1 MKNLL
6 SLLLP
11 LALLLSLTACGEKSA
26 DEAARQTPP
35 TLTVTGANACSVTL
49 KSSSYDWT
57 YTQGLQSMTVIA
69 CGAHPLDETS
79 RDITPVLEMP
89 FAVSAAY
96 FYTVT
101 LDFGDNS
108 PDSVSLRC
116 WPSDAWGS
124 TGIPSETVTAQRQD
138 NGTFRAELPQS
149 DGIFAVDALWDGS
162 SATYTFCTQAEGSEE
177 LHPGAVL
184 SIGESED
191 IRKIDISWRSGSV
204 NIYTAE
210 QSAQISVKEE
220 STAPLAES
228 EKMVCAIDGDT
239 LRIHFLGDAYRGS
252 YDGEKYLDVG
262 LPRELVSAGHFEE
275 IKVETTD
282 AYTIVGADVS
292 GSIKL
297 STVGGDAR
305 VMGATCPMV
314 EIETVNGSVGV
325 VDGTWARVNISTL
338 SGAIELA
345 GEAENAEIETA
356 SGKVDIAGALGTL
369 DFESVSGNLILA
381 TERALRLDA
390 ETESGSIYLTL
401 PAQDGFTLDYET
413 KSGAFRSALT
423 EREGTL
429 IACGDRETHYT
440 VPALD
445 GGAVFVDLFG
455 LAYELVNGSG
465 VGEGAFGVEPPL
477 LHAKDRIAANFV
489 RIGCKQ
495 RVVETL
501 QLGCR
506 GNRAALNHASQRGV
520 REQAASQHYMARAGI
535 SLHQRIHILKIENV
549 AVIGYGERRAFQRL
563 AVKLLARRSRIAVLL
578 HAWVHDQPCQRHAAI
593 QIEHTLVFVVAL
605 KPQPGLDRYR
615 QR

>member
-11 LALLLSLTACGEKSA
+11 LALALSLTACGEKSA

-35 TLTVTGANACSVTL
+35 ALTVTSANACSVTL

-69 CGAHPLDETS
+69 CGAHPLDENC

-89 FAVSAAY
+89 FTASAAY

-108 PDSVSLRC
+108 PDSVSLRYWNDAC
-116 WPSDAWGS
+116 WGDTEAQA
-124 TGIPSETVTAQRQD
+124 ETLSAQRQD
-138 NGTFRAELPQS
+138 DGTYTVEMIPS
-149 DGIFAVDALWDGS
+149 VGIFAVDALWDGS

-191 IRKIDISWRSGSV
+191 IRKIDISWLSGGVSV
-204 NIYTAE
+204 QAVGQTSQITVQEEATTALT
-210 QSAQISVKEE
+210 EE
-220 STAPLAES
+220 
-228 EKMVCAIDGDT
+228 EKLVCAVDGDT
-239 LRIHFLGDAYRGS
+239 LRIRFMSDARRDS
-252 YDGEKYLDVG
+252 FEGEKFLTVS
-262 LPRELVSAGHFEE
+262 LPWELVKNAHFEE
-275 IKVETTD
+275 IDIETTSAYAYVSAD
-282 AYTIVGADVS
+282 AQK
-292 GSIKL
+292 IKL

-305 VMGATCPMV
+305 VMCANCPEV
-314 EIETVNGSVGV
+314 EIETTSGNAGV
-325 VDGTWARVNISTL
+325 VDGTWARVDISTL

-356 SGKVDIAGALGTL
+356 SGKVDIAGALGAL

-423 EREGTL
+423 EREGAL
-429 IACGDRETHYT
+429 IACGDHEAYYT
-440 VPALD
+440 VPALE
-445 GGAVFVDLFG
+445 GGAVS
-455 LAYELVNGSG
+455 ELTIETMSGEVTIGASSSGS
-465 VGEGAFGVEPPL
+465 
-477 LHAKDRIAANFV
+477 N
-489 RIGCKQ
+489 
-495 RVVETL
+495 
-501 QLGCR
+501 
-506 GNRAALNHASQRGV
+506 
-520 REQAASQHYMARAGI
+520 
-535 SLHQRIHILKIENV
+535 
-549 AVIGYGERRAFQRL
+549 
-563 AVKLLARRSRIAVLL
+563 
-578 HAWVHDQPCQRHAAI
+578 
-593 QIEHTLVFVVAL
+593 
-605 KPQPGLDRYR
+605 
-615 QR
+615 

>member
-1 MKNLL
+1 MKKLL

-57 YTQGLQSMTVIA
+57 YTQGLQSMTAIA

-124 TGIPSETVTAQRQD
+124 TGMPSETVTAQRQD

-191 IRKIDISWRSGSV
+191 IRKIDISWLSGGVSV
-204 NIYTAE
+204 LAVGQTSQITVQEEATTALT
-210 QSAQISVKEE
+210 EE
-220 STAPLAES
+220 
-228 EKMVCAIDGDT
+228 EKLVCAVDGDT
-239 LRIHFLGDAYRGS
+239 LRIRFMSDARRDS
-252 YDGEKYLDVG
+252 FEGEKFLTVS
-262 LPRELVSAGHFEE
+262 LPWELVKNAHFEE
-275 IKVETTD
+275 IDIETTSAYAYVSAD
-282 AYTIVGADVS
+282 AQK
-292 GSIKL
+292 IKL

-305 VMGATCPMV
+305 VMCANCPEV
-314 EIETVNGSVGV
+314 EIETTSGNAGV
-325 VDGTWARVNISTL
+325 VDGTWGKIELSTV

-345 GEAENAEIETA
+345 GDAESAEIETA
-356 SGKVDIAGALGTL
+356 SGKVDIAGALGAL
-369 DFESVSGNLILA
+369 DFESVSGDLILA

-429 IACGDRETHYT
+429 IACGDHEAYYT
-440 VPALD
+440 VPALE
-445 GGAVFVDLFG
+445 GGEMS
-455 LAYELVNGSG
+455 ELEISTVSGTLTIDASSGS
-465 VGEGAFGVEPPL
+465 
-477 LHAKDRIAANFV
+477 N
-489 RIGCKQ
+489 
-495 RVVETL
+495 
-501 QLGCR
+501 
-506 GNRAALNHASQRGV
+506 
-520 REQAASQHYMARAGI
+520 
-535 SLHQRIHILKIENV
+535 
-549 AVIGYGERRAFQRL
+549 
-563 AVKLLARRSRIAVLL
+563 
-578 HAWVHDQPCQRHAAI
+578 
-593 QIEHTLVFVVAL
+593 
-605 KPQPGLDRYR
+605 
-615 QR
+615 

>member
-1 MKNLL
+1 MKKLL

-124 TGIPSETVTAQRQD
+124 TGMPSETVTAQRQD
-138 NGTFRAELPQS
+138 NGTFCAELPQS
-149 DGIFAVDALWDGS
+149 GGIFAVDALWDGS
-162 SATYTFCTQAEGSEE
+162 SATYTFCTQAAGSEE

-191 IRKIDISWRSGSV
+191 IRKIDISWLSGGVSV
-204 NIYTAE
+204 LAVGQTSQITVQEEATTALT
-210 QSAQISVKEE
+210 EE
-220 STAPLAES
+220 
-228 EKMVCAIDGDT
+228 EKLVCAVDGDT
-239 LRIHFLGDAYRGS
+239 LRIRFMSDARRDS
-252 YDGEKYLDVG
+252 FEGEKFLTVS
-262 LPRELVSAGHFEE
+262 LPWELVKNAHFEE
-275 IKVETTD
+275 IDIETTSAYAYVSAD
-282 AYTIVGADVS
+282 AQK
-292 GSIKL
+292 IKL

-305 VMGATCPMV
+305 VMCANCPEV
-314 EIETVNGSVGV
+314 EIETTSGNAGV
-325 VDGTWARVNISTL
+325 VDGTWGKIELSTV

-345 GEAENAEIETA
+345 GDAESAEIETA
-356 SGKVDIAGALGTL
+356 SGKVDIAGALGAL

-429 IACGDRETHYT
+429 IACGDHEAYYT
-440 VPALD
+440 VPALE
-445 GGAVFVDLFG
+445 GGEMS
-455 LAYELVNGSG
+455 ELEISTVSGTLTIDASSGS
-465 VGEGAFGVEPPL
+465 
-477 LHAKDRIAANFV
+477 N
-489 RIGCKQ
+489 
-495 RVVETL
+495 
-501 QLGCR
+501 
-506 GNRAALNHASQRGV
+506 
-520 REQAASQHYMARAGI
+520 
-535 SLHQRIHILKIENV
+535 
-549 AVIGYGERRAFQRL
+549 
-563 AVKLLARRSRIAVLL
+563 
-578 HAWVHDQPCQRHAAI
+578 
-593 QIEHTLVFVVAL
+593 
-605 KPQPGLDRYR
+605 
-615 QR
+615 

>member
-1 MKNLL
+1 MKKLL

-35 TLTVTGANACSVTL
+35 TLTVTSANACSVTL

-57 YTQGLQSMTVIA
+57 YTQGLQSMTAIA

-124 TGIPSETVTAQRQD
+124 TGMPSETVTAQRQD

-191 IRKIDISWRSGSV
+191 IRKIDISWLSGGVSV
-204 NIYTAE
+204 QAVGQTSQITVQEEATTALT
-210 QSAQISVKEE
+210 EE
-220 STAPLAES
+220 
-228 EKMVCAIDGDT
+228 EKLVCAVDGDT
-239 LRIHFLGDAYRGS
+239 LRIRFMSDARRDS
-252 YDGEKYLDVG
+252 FEGEKFLTVS
-262 LPRELVSAGHFEE
+262 LPWELVKNAHFEE
-275 IKVETTD
+275 IDIETTSAYAYVSAD
-282 AYTIVGADVS
+282 AQK
-292 GSIKL
+292 IKL

-305 VMGATCPMV
+305 VMCANCPEV
-314 EIETVNGSVGV
+314 EIETTSGNAGV
-325 VDGTWARVNISTL
+325 VDGTWAKVDISTV

-345 GEAENAEIETA
+345 GEAESAEIETT
-356 SGKVDIAGALGTL
+356 SGKVDIAGALGAL

-423 EREGTL
+423 EREGAL
-429 IACGDRETHYT
+429 IACGDHEAYYT
-440 VPALD
+440 VPALE
-445 GGAVFVDLFG
+445 GGAVS
-455 LAYELVNGSG
+455 ELTIETMSGEVTIGASSSGS
-465 VGEGAFGVEPPL
+465 
-477 LHAKDRIAANFV
+477 N
-489 RIGCKQ
+489 
-495 RVVETL
+495 
-501 QLGCR
+501 
-506 GNRAALNHASQRGV
+506 
-520 REQAASQHYMARAGI
+520 
-535 SLHQRIHILKIENV
+535 
-549 AVIGYGERRAFQRL
+549 
-563 AVKLLARRSRIAVLL
+563 
-578 HAWVHDQPCQRHAAI
+578 
-593 QIEHTLVFVVAL
+593 
-605 KPQPGLDRYR
+605 
-615 QR
+615 

>member
-1 MKNLL
+1 MKKLL

-11 LALLLSLTACGEKSA
+11 LALALSLAACGEKSA

-35 TLTVTGANACSVTL
+35 TLTVTSANACSVTL

-57 YTQGLQSMTVIA
+57 YPQGLQSMTVIA
-69 CGAHPLDETS
+69 CGAHPLDENC

-89 FAVSAAY
+89 FTVSAAY

-101 LDFGDNS
+101 LDFSDNS

-124 TGIPSETVTAQRQD
+124 TGMSSETVTAQRQD

-149 DGIFAVDALWDGS
+149 GGIFAVDALWDGS

-191 IRKIDISWRSGSV
+191 IRKIDISWLSGGVSV
-204 NIYTAE
+204 LAVGQTSQITVQEEATTALT
-210 QSAQISVKEE
+210 EE
-220 STAPLAES
+220 
-228 EKMVCAIDGDT
+228 EKLVCAVDGDT
-239 LRIHFLGDAYRGS
+239 LRIRFMSDARRDS
-252 YDGEKYLDVG
+252 FEGEKFLTVS
-262 LPRELVSAGHFEE
+262 LPWELVKNAHFEE
-275 IKVETTD
+275 IDIETTSAYAYVSAD
-282 AYTIVGADVS
+282 AQK
-292 GSIKL
+292 IKL

-305 VMGATCPMV
+305 VMCANCPEV
-314 EIETVNGSVGV
+314 EIETTSGNAGV
-325 VDGTWARVNISTL
+325 VDGTWGKIELSTV

-345 GEAENAEIETA
+345 GDAESAEIETA
-356 SGKVDIAGALGTL
+356 SGKVDIAGALGAL

-429 IACGDRETHYT
+429 IACGDHEAYYT
-440 VPALD
+440 VPALE
-445 GGAVFVDLFG
+445 GGEMS
-455 LAYELVNGSG
+455 ELEISTVSGTLTIDASSGS
-465 VGEGAFGVEPPL
+465 
-477 LHAKDRIAANFV
+477 N
-489 RIGCKQ
+489 
-495 RVVETL
+495 
-501 QLGCR
+501 
-506 GNRAALNHASQRGV
+506 
-520 REQAASQHYMARAGI
+520 
-535 SLHQRIHILKIENV
+535 
-549 AVIGYGERRAFQRL
+549 
-563 AVKLLARRSRIAVLL
+563 
-578 HAWVHDQPCQRHAAI
+578 
-593 QIEHTLVFVVAL
+593 
-605 KPQPGLDRYR
+605 
-615 QR
+615 

>member
-35 TLTVTGANACSVTL
+35 TLTVTSANACSVTL

-57 YTQGLQSMTVIA
+57 YTQGLQSMTAIA

-116 WPSDAWGS
+116 WPSDTWGS
-124 TGIPSETVTAQRQD
+124 TGMPSETVTAQRQD

-239 LRIHFLGDAYRGS
+239 LRIRFLGDAYRSS
-252 YDGEKYLDVG
+252 YDGEKHLDVG

-282 AYTIVGADVS
+282 AYAYVSADAQK
-292 GSIKL
+292 IEL
-297 STVGGDAR
+297 STLSGDAR
-305 VMGATCPMV
+305 VMCANCPEV
-314 EIETVNGSVGV
+314 EIETTSGNAGV
-325 VDGTWARVNISTL
+325 VDGTWARVDISTL

-345 GEAENAEIETA
+345 GDAESAEIETA
-356 SGKVDIAGALGTL
+356 SGKVDIAGALGAL

-423 EREGTL
+423 ECEGAL
-429 IACGDRETHYT
+429 IVCGDHEAYYT
-440 VPALD
+440 VPALE
-445 GGAVFVDLFG
+445 GGEMS
-455 LAYELVNGSG
+455 ELEISTVSGTLTINASSGS
-465 VGEGAFGVEPPL
+465 
-477 LHAKDRIAANFV
+477 N
-489 RIGCKQ
+489 
-495 RVVETL
+495 
-501 QLGCR
+501 
-506 GNRAALNHASQRGV
+506 
-520 REQAASQHYMARAGI
+520 
-535 SLHQRIHILKIENV
+535 
-549 AVIGYGERRAFQRL
+549 
-563 AVKLLARRSRIAVLL
+563 
-578 HAWVHDQPCQRHAAI
+578 
-593 QIEHTLVFVVAL
+593 
-605 KPQPGLDRYR
+605 
-615 QR
+615 

>member
-1 MKNLL
+1 MKKLL

-57 YTQGLQSMTVIA
+57 YTQGLQSMTAIA

-124 TGIPSETVTAQRQD
+124 TGMPSETVTAQRQD

-191 IRKIDISWRSGSV
+191 IRKIDISWLSGGVSV
-204 NIYTAE
+204 LAVGQTSQITVQEEATTALT
-210 QSAQISVKEE
+210 EE
-220 STAPLAES
+220 
-228 EKMVCAIDGDT
+228 EKLVCAVDGDT
-239 LRIHFLGDAYRGS
+239 LRIRFMSDARRDS
-252 YDGEKYLDVG
+252 FEGEKFLTVS
-262 LPRELVSAGHFEE
+262 LPWELVKNAHFEE
-275 IKVETTD
+275 IDIETTSAYAYVSAD
-282 AYTIVGADVS
+282 AQK
-292 GSIKL
+292 IKL

-305 VMGATCPMV
+305 VMCANCPEV
-314 EIETVNGSVGV
+314 EIETTSGNAGV
-325 VDGTWARVNISTL
+325 VDGTWGKIELSTV

-345 GEAENAEIETA
+345 GDAESAEIETA
-356 SGKVDIAGALGTL
+356 SGKVDIAGALGAL

-429 IACGDRETHYT
+429 IACGDHETHYT
-440 VPALD
+440 VPALE
-445 GGAVFVDLFG
+445 GGEMS
-455 LAYELVNGSG
+455 ELTIETMSGEVTIGASSSGS
-465 VGEGAFGVEPPL
+465 
-477 LHAKDRIAANFV
+477 N
-489 RIGCKQ
+489 
-495 RVVETL
+495 
-501 QLGCR
+501 
-506 GNRAALNHASQRGV
+506 
-520 REQAASQHYMARAGI
+520 
-535 SLHQRIHILKIENV
+535 
-549 AVIGYGERRAFQRL
+549 
-563 AVKLLARRSRIAVLL
+563 
-578 HAWVHDQPCQRHAAI
+578 
-593 QIEHTLVFVVAL
+593 
-605 KPQPGLDRYR
+605 
-615 QR
+615 

>member
-1 MKNLL
+1 MKKLL

-35 TLTVTGANACSVTL
+35 TLTVTSANACSVTL

-57 YTQGLQSMTVIA
+57 YTQGLQSMTAIA
-69 CGAHPLDETS
+69 CGAHPLDENC

-124 TGIPSETVTAQRQD
+124 TGMPSETVTAQRQD

-191 IRKIDISWRSGSV
+191 IRKIDISWRRGSV

-220 STAPLAES
+220 SAAPLAES

-239 LRIHFLGDAYRGS
+239 LRIRFLGDAYRGS

-282 AYTIVGADVS
+282 AYAYVSADAQK
-292 GSIKL
+292 IEL
-297 STVGGDAR
+297 STLRGDAR
-305 VMGATCPMV
+305 VMCANCPEV
-314 EIETVNGSVGV
+314 EIET
-325 VDGTWARVNISTL
+325 T
-338 SGAIELA
+338 
-345 GEAENAEIETA
+345 
-356 SGKVDIAGALGTL
+356 SGKVDIAGALGAL

-390 ETESGSIYLTL
+390 ETESGCIYLTL

-423 EREGTL
+423 EREGAL
-429 IACGDRETHYT
+429 ITCLDDHATHYS

-445 GGAVFVDLFG
+445 GGAVS
-455 LAYELVNGSG
+455 ELTIETMSGEVTIGASSSGS
-465 VGEGAFGVEPPL
+465 
-477 LHAKDRIAANFV
+477 N
-489 RIGCKQ
+489 
-495 RVVETL
+495 
-501 QLGCR
+501 
-506 GNRAALNHASQRGV
+506 
-520 REQAASQHYMARAGI
+520 
-535 SLHQRIHILKIENV
+535 
-549 AVIGYGERRAFQRL
+549 
-563 AVKLLARRSRIAVLL
+563 
-578 HAWVHDQPCQRHAAI
+578 
-593 QIEHTLVFVVAL
+593 
-605 KPQPGLDRYR
+605 
-615 QR
+615 